1 MAQAVA
7 WVNLEDI
14 TPRGGCQTP
23 KATYPMTP
31 GQEVVAGAGGGC
43 GIGQAVAEGGWVS
56 SSGDGNALRWPVV
69 TVTQAGEDVR

>member
-23 KATYPMTP
+23 KATYPMTL
-31 GQEVVAGAGGGC
+31 GQEVVAGAGGGVWDW
-43 GIGQAVAEGGWVS
+43 AGGGRGRLGFFQRRWKRPPMAC
-56 SSGDGNALRWPVV
+56 GDGHTSW
-69 TVTQAGEDVR
+69 